1 MAVSPARMH
10 SRSSGKKGRR
20 KARMRKVSVLART
33 MERYLSEM
41 ARLTRR
47 SAKIGPARVPG
58 ERPAG
63 GGEDRGDGKKKEGQV
78 PKSIPP
84 AAALRLLGM
93 GASTTD
99 RNWSRKNR
107 GGSRERTEKYSPE
120 GPAGR
125 RGRRRSRCATERR
138 RPGRTGAGPGPR
150 W

>member
-20 KARMRKVSVLART
+20 KARMRKVSGLART

-47 SAKIGPARVPG
+47 SAKDWPSARARRKTSREA
-58 ERPAG
+58 ERTAAMV
-63 GGEDRGDGKKKEGQV
+63 RKKEGQV

-99 RNWSRKNR
+99 RNWSRK
-107 GGSRERTEKYSPE
+107 KQ
-120 GPAGR
+120 
-125 RGRRRSRCATERR
+125 
-138 RPGRTGAGPGPR
+138 R
-150 W
+150 WE

>member
-41 ARLTRR
+41 AR
-47 SAKIGPARVPG
+47 AHQAVPQKIGPARVPG
-58 ERPAG
+58 ERPAR
-63 GGEDRGDGKKKEGQV
+63 EAERTAAMVRKKEGQV

-99 RNWSRKNR
+99 RNWSRK
-107 GGSRERTEKYSPE
+107 KQ
-120 GPAGR
+120 
-125 RGRRRSRCATERR
+125 
-138 RPGRTGAGPGPR
+138 R
-150 W
+150 WE